1 MKYKKKILFL
11 LILIFFSI
19 LYPKDKKVLM
29 VIAFQNFRDEELF
42 IPKKIFEKNGIKVD
56 IASVKK
62 GTASGMLGGTVNV
75 NLTLNEVKESDYD
88 GIVFVG
94 GTGSESLFE
103 SNEAKKIAS
112 AFYNN
117 KKVVGAICL
126 APGIL
131 ANAGILKGKKA
142 TCFPSASGILIKNG
156 AIYTSKPV
164 EIDGNIITGS
174 GPEVA
179 EKFGMEIL
187 KLLLR

>member
-1 MKYKKKILFL
+1 MAYKKILFL
-11 LILIFFSI
+11 FILIFLSI
-19 LYPKDKKVLM
+19 LYPKEKKVLM
-29 VIAFQNFRDEELF
+29 VIAYQNFRDEELF
-42 IPKKIFEKNGIKVD
+42 TPKSIFEKNGIKVD

-62 GTASGMLGGTVNV
+62 GIARGMLGGTVNV

-94 GTGSESLFE
+94 GSGSADLFDN
-103 SNEAKKIAS
+103 NEAKKLAS
-112 AFYNN
+112 EFYKN

-142 TCFPSASGILIKNG
+142 TCFPSASDILIKNG
-156 AIYTSKPV
+156 AIYTKNPV
-164 EIDGNIITGS
+164 EIDGNIITGK

-187 KLLLR
+187 KLLLK